1 MGVGATCRPNRD
13 SRCYAPGK
21 NDGNLRPLDP
31 TVINL
36 RTRLTTVGYVDF
48 QIPGKIRL
56 LTTEVMKVRFTGTI
70 CTTFGDFSVSPK
82 QETDFNGNSYL
93 CKVDR
98 NKKLKECLC
107 CMVLSCLFLRCSPGC
122 NGHHL

>member
-1 MGVGATCRPNRD
+1 MSGS

-31 TVINL
+31 TVINV
-36 RTRLTTVGYVDF
+36 RTRLTTVGYVDLEKN
-48 QIPGKIRL
+48 PGKIRL

-93 CKVDR
+93 CKVTETK
-98 NKKLKECLC
+98 N
-107 CMVLSCLFLRCSPGC
+107 
-122 NGHHL
+122 